1 MPESSPLFV
10 ASDIHG
16 HCDALVE
23 ALRGRG
29 LVDGDAT
36 WTGGEARLWVLGD
49 LFDRGRQGVEVLRL
63 LRRLAGQAAA
73 DGGTVDTLLGNH
85 EVLVLGSKRFGDETF
100 TDVEGQD
107 RQFLHWWVLNGGFE
121 DELEELT
128 EDEFD
133 WLASRRVVHLV
144 DQALLVHS
152 DAESYLGYGRSE
164 EAVNTAVRAVL
175 ASDEP
180 EEWWQLFRELTRR
193 HEFMGDDGP
202 KRVRAMLRS
211 FGGEEVIHGHS
222 TIPDTTELEP
232 EQVTQARRYC
242 DGLVLNV
249 DGGVYQGGRC
259 LVVRLNLMEARL
271 QPHAQRRGRAQ
282 ADHHPSGE
290 RREGD
295 QEADAPCR
303 GRGSDRDGEGGDEGM
318 PVGAPLQ
325 DSVVSHIRHN
335 EARP

>member
-1 MPESSPLFV
+1 MPDSDGRDLGPRSRRSELSTARAPATASPALPVRLCPSQYSAGMTTVSSRTSPAAQREDAEKSPLFA

-29 LVDGDAT
+29 LVDEDAS
-36 WTGGEARLWVLGD
+36 WTGGKARLWVLGD
-49 LFDRGRQGVEVLRL
+49 LFDRGRQGVAVLRL

-73 DGGTVDTLLGNH
+73 AGGVVDTLLGNH

-100 TDVEGQD
+100 TDVEGQE
-107 RQFLHWWVLNGGFE
+107 RQFLQWWVLNGGFE
-121 DELEELT
+121 EELDELT
-128 EDEFD
+128 EDEVD

-144 DQALLVHS
+144 DGSLLVHS

-164 EAVNTAVRAVL
+164 EEVNTAVRAVL

-193 HEFMGDDGP
+193 HEFMGSKGP
-202 KRVRAMLRS
+202 ERARAMLRF
-211 FGGEEVIHGHS
+211 FGGRELVHGHS
-222 TIPDTTELEP
+222 TIPDTTELDPGE
-232 EQVTQARRYC
+232 VTGARRYC

-259 LVVRLNLMEARL
+259 LVVRLR
-271 QPHAQRRGRAQ
+271 
-282 ADHHPSGE
+282 
-290 RREGD
+290 
-295 QEADAPCR
+295 
-303 GRGSDRDGEGGDEGM
+303 
-318 PVGAPLQ
+318 
-325 DSVVSHIRHN
+325 
-335 EARP
+335 